1 MKYNNIEDMIL
12 VKRDYQ
18 IEKERFEK
26 AIKDAIKSRKEVKGK
41 SKNYWTEVIKTYK
54 KRVTEIDEDI
64 KNISQ
69 TISKLSTFP
78 NSLLMPF
85 LIKCI
90 NMYEEEQFVYSELML
105 SYNFNCAEHV
115 SPVYVNYNLIFPEK
129 IKENE
134 EKLEKT
140 FLISKMPFAY
150 KDLFESTGSKYIMMP
165 NNYETTLIVNDT
177 LNGYFNEFP
186 YLKRIAIALANT
198 RLLEPDMN
206 LQDIL
211 DNNLE
216 IEKILADDL
225 KEVEGPKKELK
236 Q

>member
-12 VKRDYQ
+12 VKKDYQ
-18 IEKERFEK
+18 KEKEEFEK
-26 AIKDAIKSRKEVKGK
+26 AIRNAVGNRKQVRGELKT
-41 SKNYWTEVIKTYK
+41 YWSEVIKTYK
-54 KRVTEIDEDI
+54 KRVTEIEEDI

-78 NSLLMPF
+78 NNILMPF
-85 LIKCI
+85 LIECMNI
-90 NMYEEEQFVYSELML
+90 YEEESFVYSNVML

-129 IKENE
+129 LKENE

-140 FLISKMPFAY
+140 FLISKMPVAY
-150 KDLFESTGSKYIMMP
+150 KDLFENTGSKYIMMP
-165 NNYETTLIVNDT
+165 NNYETTLIVDDT
-177 LNGYFNEFP
+177 LNGYFKEFP
-186 YLKRIAIALANT
+186 YLKRIAFTLATT

-216 IEKILADDL
+216 MEKIFAEDF